1 MSAYDTPKGMPHAEL
16 TIIPPLKEW
25 AFSFVSSVNML
36 QENSEKEDF
45 EKIMVT
51 IEKIVLKLYMMPKI
65 IVSAIQGSAV
75 GLGLSL
81 ALTADYV
88 IAQSD
93 AKLGVLFMGIGLAPD
108 GGGHFFLSERLG
120 VHKAKQFT
128 WGLQQVTGKEA
139 KEMGL
144 VDIVTSGDVLEDATE
159 QAQQLLAA
167 PMIAMLKTKLM
178 YHQEKRAQL
187 EYYLQEERESQWE
200 LRNTEDHKE
209 GVAAFID
216 KRFPTF
222 KGK

>member
-139 KEMGL
+139 K
-144 VDIVTSGDVLEDATE
+144 D
-159 QAQQLLAA
+159 
-167 PMIAMLKTKLM
+167 
-178 YHQEKRAQL
+178 
-187 EYYLQEERESQWE
+187 
-200 LRNTEDHKE
+200 N
-209 GVAAFID
+209 GVSRHCD
-216 KRFPTF
+216 KRRCIGRCDRASPTIISCTNDCHVENKAYVSSREAGSIRILF
-222 KGK
+222 ARGKRITMGVKKHRGP